1 MNDYTKDTKEKNT
14 IFFIISDSRIRAHEE
29 KFV

>member
-1 MNDYTKDTKEKNT
+1 MNDYTKDTKEYYY
-14 IFFIISDSRIRAHEE
+14 FIISDSRIRAHEE